1 MINEYD
7 RPVKG
12 YKTSEQYDHPA
23 TVLYDNF
30 APKVEEEV
38 ISLDETRLWNELY
51 TKKEY
56 KNKNYYFLEKD
67 LFQFRPNHRW
77 YDAYLKLW
85 EILYEK

>member
-38 ISLDETRLWNELY
+38 FATDTVEVAEVEEAPVEEIVEETPVEVAEEIVEE
-51 TKKEY
+51 KEG
-56 KNKNYYFLEKD
+56 E
-67 LFQFRPNHRW
+67 
-77 YDAYLKLW
+77 
-85 EILYEK
+85 E

>member
-38 ISLDETRLWNELY
+38 FVETAVEVPEEVVEE
-51 TKKEY
+51 TAPEIVEETPSEVAEEIVE
-56 KNKNYYFLEKD
+56 EKVG
-67 LFQFRPNHRW
+67 
-77 YDAYLKLW
+77 
-85 EILYEK
+85 EE

>member
-38 ISLDETRLWNELY
+38 FATDTVEVSEVEEAPVEEVVETTPEEVAEEIVEE
-51 TKKEY
+51 KEG
-56 KNKNYYFLEKD
+56 E
-67 LFQFRPNHRW
+67 
-77 YDAYLKLW
+77 
-85 EILYEK
+85 E

>member
-38 ISLDETRLWNELY
+38 FVETAEVVP
-51 TKKEY
+51 EEVAPAPVEEIVEAEPSEVAEEIIE
-56 KNKNYYFLEKD
+56 EKVG
-67 LFQFRPNHRW
+67 
-77 YDAYLKLW
+77 
-85 EILYEK
+85 EE